1 MDKTI
6 ELAKQLHDELLPLP
20 EIKEY
25 LRLKKLYHEDEELK
39 RMRQEI
45 ARLKNENKEEE
56 RENLLKIYH
65 QHPLVNNYFLAKEEA
80 ENILRE
86 IKQELENF

>member
-6 ELAKQLHDELLPLP
+6 ELALELHDELLSLP

-25 LRLKKLYHEDEELK
+25 LRLKDLYQKDEELK
-39 RMRQEI
+39 RMRLEI

-80 ENILRE
+80 DSILRE
-86 IKQELENF
+86 IQQELTNL